1 MGSDKLEGKKVNRRV
16 IMEETRKRDTVNR
29 INCRISL
36 INLELAILRTRIKL
50 AETENNKREL

>member
-1 MGSDKLEGKKVNRRV
+1 MK
-16 IMEETRKRDTVNR
+16 ETRKRDTVNR

-50 AETENNKREL
+50 AETENNKRKL